1 MTDLR
6 IGSIAPDFTAET
18 TQGTIH
24 FHDWIDGQY
33 AVLFS
38 HPKDY
43 TPVCT
48 TELGEVA
55 RLKDEF
61 AKRDAKV
68 IGLSVDK
75 VGDHQGWAQDIKDV
89 SGHEVNFP
97 MIGDYDL
104 NVSKLY
110 NMLPAEEQAGE
121 NRTSATNATVRTVYI
136 IGPDKKIKAMLIYPM
151 NSGRNFEEILRLLDS
166 IRLTDRHTLA
176 TPVNW
181 KQGEACIIPPSVSNE
196 AAKEKYPQG
205 WETIKPYLRKVAQ
218 PAD

>member
-6 IGSIAPDFTAET
+6 IGSTAPDFTAET
-18 TQGTIH
+18 TQGTIN
-24 FHDWIDGQY
+24 FHDWIGDSY

-55 RLKDEF
+55 RLKPEF
-61 AKRDAKV
+61 DKRNTKV

-75 VGDHQGWAQDIKDV
+75 VGDHQGWSQDIKDV
-89 SGHEVNFP
+89 SGHEVTFP

-104 NVSKLY
+104 KVSKLY
-110 NMLPAEEQAGE
+110 NMLPAEETTTEG
-121 NRTSATNATVRTVYI
+121 RTAATNATVRTVYI

-151 NSGRNFEEILRLLDS
+151 SSGRNFEEILRLLDS
-166 IRLTDRHTLA
+166 VQLTARHPVA

-181 KQGEACIIPPSVSNE
+181 KQGDEVIVAPSLADD
-196 AAKEKYPQG
+196 AAKEKFG
-205 WETIKPYLRKVAQ
+205 SFKTVKPYLRTIPQ

>member
-1 MTDLR
+1 
-6 IGSIAPDFTAET
+6 
-18 TQGTIH
+18 
-24 FHDWIDGQY
+24 
-33 AVLFS
+33 
-38 HPKDY
+38 
-43 TPVCT
+43 
-48 TELGEVA
+48 
-55 RLKDEF
+55 
-61 AKRDAKV
+61 
-68 IGLSVDK
+68 
-75 VGDHQGWAQDIKDV
+75 
-89 SGHEVNFP
+89 

-110 NMLPAEEQAGE
+110 NMLPAEEQAGDS
-121 NRTSATNATVRTVYI
+121 RTSATNATVRTVYI

>member
-55 RLKDEF
+55 RLRDEF

-75 VGDHQGWAQDIKDV
+75 VTDHQGWSQDIEDV
-89 SGHEVNFP
+89 SGYEVNFP

-110 NMLPAEEQAGE
+110 NMLPAEEQAGDS
-121 NRTSATNATVRTVYI
+121 RTSGTNATVRTVYI
-136 IGPDKKIKAMLIYPM
+136 IGPDKKIRAMLIYPM

-166 IRLTDRHTLA
+166 VRLTDRHTLA

-181 KQGEACIIPPSVSNE
+181 KQGEPCIIPPSVSNE

-205 WETIKPYLRKVAQ
+205 WETLKPYLRKVAQ
-218 PAD
+218 PVD

>member
-6 IGSIAPDFTAET
+6 IGSTAPDFTAET
-18 TQGTIH
+18 TQGTIN
-24 FHDWIDGQY
+24 FHDWIGDSY

-55 RLKDEF
+55 RLKPEF
-61 AKRDAKV
+61 DKRNTKV

-75 VGDHQGWAQDIKDV
+75 VGDHQGWSQDIKDV
-89 SGHEVNFP
+89 SGHEVTFP

-104 NVSKLY
+104 KVSKLY
-110 NMLPAEEQAGE
+110 NMLPAEETTTEG
-121 NRTSATNATVRTVYI
+121 RTAATNATVRTVYI

-151 NSGRNFEEILRLLDS
+151 SSGRNFEEILRLLDS
-166 IRLTDRHTLA
+166 VQLTARHPVA

-181 KQGEACIIPPSVSNE
+181 KHGDEVIVAPSLADD
-196 AAKEKYPQG
+196 AAKEKFG
-205 WETIKPYLRKVAQ
+205 SFKTVKPYLRTIPQ